1 MYSPYNFHDKEIKDW
16 KTIKNNYDNSSLLLG
31 NGFSLNFSQT
41 LRYKSLYEGFL
52 NICSEK
58 AKRLFKVL
66 ETENFENVLESIDNA
81 EIVCNVLDLKSN
93 SFKKY
98 REEVREGL
106 INSINKI
113 HPSPDL
119 IDQEKI
125 TSISNQMLKFKN
137 IFTTNYDLFLYYIIL
152 ETKVFKDF
160 FFKKY
165 DERFNSLSF
174 SDYQPDSHIHYLHG
188 ALFLFEKGLSTLKL
202 KIK

>member
-1 MYSPYNFHDKEIKDW
+1 MYSPKNVLDKEIKDW
-16 KTIKNNYDNSSLLLG
+16 KTIKNNYENSSLLLG

-41 LRYKSLYEGFL
+41 LSYKSLYEDSI
-52 NICSEK
+52 NTCSEK

-113 HPSPDL
+113 HPGPDL
-119 IDQEKI
+119 IDQGKI
-125 TSISNQMLKFKN
+125 TSISNQMLKYKN
-137 IFTTNYDLFLYYIIL
+137 FFTTNYDLFLYYIIL
-152 ETKVFKDF
+152 
-160 FFKKY
+160 
-165 DERFNSLSF
+165 
-174 SDYQPDSHIHYLHG
+174 
-188 ALFLFEKGLSTLKL
+188 
-202 KIK
+202 